1 VLPDRPESTE
11 TPLGQILQFRK
22 RWRAPVSRGRSIAP
36 DHDAAEPL
44 DELAQYERE
53 DHNVDYGRRMLLN
66 VMAVG
71 IVVLLM
77 VAGVWIADTI
87 VDMEKV
93 QDCTMQGRQNCA
105 PIAVPPPS
113 YRP

>member
-1 VLPDRPESTE
+1 
-11 TPLGQILQFRK
+11 
-22 RWRAPVSRGRSIAP
+22 
-36 DHDAAEPL
+36 
-44 DELAQYERE
+44 
-53 DHNVDYGRRMLLN
+53 MLLN
-66 VMAVG
+66 VMAVA

-87 VDMEKV
+87 VNMEKV

-113 YRP
+113 YRR